1 MITKTF
7 TYTYPNEPWTPSVS
21 DGKTVDVTWTGIRY
35 HIFSVDKDGNL
46 FTIESSDDSK
56 DEMDK
61 QLPEHKHEDS
71 DMNGPHTFHILDAKE
86 NPEVAALL
94 LGDDTIPAK
103 DATGGIADY
112 KFETPGDDEDYVYE
126 YPTQNFMHS
135 IHDGATPIKYD
146 ASTGKFTLPPYLS
159 HPVNKSELFD
169 GYDAEAAR
177 IETAI
182 TDKAD
187 ELTDAQK
194 TEMQTIATWLKSVR
208 SNYASIDAWKIPHK
222 QISFT
227 WE

>member
-7 TYTYPNEPWTPSVS
+7 TYTYPNEPWNPSVT
-21 DGKTVDVTWTGIRY
+21 DGNTVDVTWRGIRY

-56 DEMDK
+56 DVLDN
-61 QLPEHKHEDS
+61 QLPDHKHDDS
-71 DMNGPHTFHILDAKE
+71 TMNGPHTFHILDAND
-86 NPEVAALL
+86 NPEVAAYL

-112 KFETPGDDEDYVYE
+112 KFTTPGDDENYE
-126 YPTQNFMHS
+126 YSYNTQNFVQS
-135 IHDGATPIKYD
+135 IHDGSTPVKYN
-146 ASTGKFTLPPYLS
+146 SGTGKFTMPPYLA
-159 HPVNKSELFD
+159 HPIDKSALFD

-177 IETAI
+177 IEAAI

-187 ELTDAQK
+187 EFTSDQK

-208 SNYASIDAWKIPHK
+208 TNYASIDAWKIPHK